1 MAAVA
6 DGSSKENAIPF
17 DWEKGNLQPATATDV
32 WYKISLDPLY
42 DEDDPYLTLYLI
54 NMADVPNEVMAE
66 ATLLSNSMEYDKTIA
81 PHSNVLLSKSVA
93 QLVKMNQKLVYLKL
107 RCSHDLRLAAS
118 VTDYVEMDNGC
129 VDAP

>member
-54 NMADVPNEVMAE
+54 NMAE
-66 ATLLSNSMEYDKTIA
+66 
-81 PHSNVLLSKSVA
+81 
-93 QLVKMNQKLVYLKL
+93 
-107 RCSHDLRLAAS
+107 
-118 VTDYVEMDNGC
+118 G
-129 VDAP
+129 